1 LHLLDIYY
9 VEVECIGRIDAISKI
24 DPGGI
29 KMKIAVAGTGYVGLV
44 TGVCLAEHGHSVI
57 CVDIDENKVSLM
69 KAGVSPIYEPG
80 LEELMVKNMER
91 LNFTTNYT
99 EAYKD
104 ADVIFIAVGTPEKQ
118 DGSANLS
125 YVYEVAE
132 QIARS
137 IEKDCV
143 VVVKSTVPIGTND
156 KIEDLIK
163 SNLENNVNV
172 YVASNPEF
180 LSQGTAV
187 RDTLYASR
195 IVIGVEDEIAREV
208 LKEVYKNFDCPLV
221 VTNRKSAEMI
231 KYASNDF
238 LALKI
243 SFINEIANL
252 CEIVGANI
260 EDVVLGMGYDERIG
274 NRFLNA
280 GIGYGGSCFPKDT
293 KALHWLANFL
303 DYELKTVK
311 AAIDVNESQKL
322 KLIKKSRKYFD
333 SLKGL
338 NVAVLGLTF
347 KPGTDDLREAPSLVN
362 IPLMLEDGA
371 NVKAWDP
378 VGIENFKKLYPN
390 EITYCCSI
398 EDAIR
403 DTDICFIF
411 TEWDEVK
418 NFDISK
424 YGELMR
430 QPIVLDGRNCY
441 DLMSAKKAKIIYDS
455 IGRETINNLE
465 ISFI

>member
-1 LHLLDIYY
+1 
-9 VEVECIGRIDAISKI
+9 
-24 DPGGI
+24 
-29 KMKIAVAGTGYVGLV
+29 MKIAVAGTGYVGLV
-44 TGVCLAEHGHSVI
+44 TGVCLAEHGYSI
-57 CVDIDENKVSLM
+57 TCVDIDNKKVALM
-69 KAGVSPIYEPG
+69 ETGISPIYEPG
-80 LEELMVKNMER
+80 LEELMNNNMER
-91 LNFTTNYT
+91 LHFTTDYQS
-99 EAYKD
+99 AYKD
-104 ADVIFIAVGTPEKQ
+104 ADVIFIGVGTPEKS

-125 YVYEVAE
+125 YVYGVAE
-132 QIARS
+132 QIASS

-156 KIEDLIK
+156 KVESLIK
-163 SNLENNVNV
+163 SQLKNDVNV

-187 RDTLYASR
+187 KDTLYTSR
-195 IVIGVEDEIAREV
+195 IVIGVEEQAAGET
-208 LKEVYKNFDCPLV
+208 LKEVYKNFDAPIV

-252 CEIVGANI
+252 CEIIGADI
-260 EDVVLGMGYDERIG
+260 EDVALGMGYDGRIG
-274 NRFLNA
+274 NKFLNA

-293 KALHWLANFL
+293 KALHWLANFH

-311 AAIDVNESQKL
+311 AAIDVNENQKL

-347 KPGTDDLREAPSLVN
+347 KPGTDDLREAPTLVN

-378 VGIENFKKLYPN
+378 IGIDNFKKVHP
-390 EITYCCSI
+390 EDVTYCYSI
-398 EDAIR
+398 EETLKDA
-403 DTDICFIF
+403 DVCFIF
-411 TEWDEVK
+411 TEWDQVK
-418 NFDISK
+418 HFDLTNYSK
-424 YGELMR
+424 LMKN
-430 QPIVLDGRNCY
+430 PIVIDGRNCY
-441 DLMSAKKAKIIYDS
+441 DLESVKSATMVYDS
-455 IGRETINNLE
+455 IGRETIHNLE
-465 ISFI
+465 VSLI

>member
-1 LHLLDIYY
+1 MDLLIF
-9 VEVECIGRIDAISKI
+9 SK
-24 DPGGI
+24 GGEE
-29 KMKIAVAGTGYVGLV
+29 MKITVAGTGYVGLV
-44 TGVCLAEHGHSVI
+44 TGVCLAEYGHAVTCI
-57 CVDIDENKVSLM
+57 DIDDKKVALM

-80 LEELMVKNMER
+80 LEELMNNNMER
-91 LNFTTNYT
+91 LHFTTDYQLG
-99 EAYKD
+99 YKD
-104 ADVIFIAVGTPEKQ
+104 ADVIFIGVGTPEKS

-125 YVYEVAE
+125 YVYGVAE
-132 QIARS
+132 QIAAS

-156 KIEDLIK
+156 KIESLIK
-163 SNLENNVNV
+163 SQLKNDVNV

-187 RDTLYASR
+187 KDTLHTSR
-195 IVIGVEDEIAREV
+195 IVIGVEEEAAGET
-208 LKEVYKNFDCPLV
+208 LKEVYKNFDTPIV

-252 CEIVGANI
+252 CEIIGANI
-260 EDVVLGMGYDERIG
+260 EDVALGMGYDGRIG
-274 NRFLNA
+274 NKFLNA

-293 KALHWLANFL
+293 KALHWLANFH

-311 AAIDVNESQKL
+311 AAIDVNENQKL

-347 KPGTDDLREAPSLVN
+347 KPGTDDLREAPTLVN

-378 VGIENFKKLYPN
+378 VGIDNFKKVHP
-390 EITYCCSI
+390 EDVTYCYSI
-398 EDAIR
+398 EETLKDA
-403 DTDICFIF
+403 DVCFIF
-411 TEWDEVK
+411 TEWDQVK
-418 NFDISK
+418 HFDLANYSK
-424 YGELMR
+424 LMKN
-430 QPIVLDGRNCY
+430 PIVIDGRNCY
-441 DLMSAKKAKIIYDS
+441 DLESVKDAAIVYDS
-455 IGRETINNLE
+455 IGRETVHNLE
-465 ISFI
+465 VSLI